1 MNEKIILK
9 GEKNKTACLC
19 LLIPSAI
26 LLIVG
31 LIFLSKALFGEIEWP
46 YVWYT
51 HPNFFVG
58 IGGIFLS
65 LIFAIPYWAFS
76 KVEITITDKRVY
88 GNAAFGK
95 RVDLPN
101 DSISAVSI
109 AGIFNAICV
118 STPSGMIKFQLM
130 ENYEKLH
137 GEISTLLVSRQN
149 ASKKEPE
156 QTIIATPLSNA
167 EELKKYKDLL
177 DSGIIT
183 KEEFDAKK
191 KQLLGL

>member
-1 MNEKIILK
+1 MNENVILK

-31 LIFLSKALFGEIEWP
+31 LIFLLKTIFGEIEWP

-51 HPNFFVG
+51 HPNFFIG
-58 IGGIFLS
+58 IGGIIFA

-76 KVEITITDKRVY
+76 KVEITVTDKRVY

-95 RVDLPN
+95 RVDLPI
-101 DSISAVSI
+101 DSISAVSVV
-109 AGIFNAICV
+109 GIFNAICV
-118 STPSGMIKFQLM
+118 STSSGTIKFQLM
-130 ENYEKLH
+130 ANYEKLH
-137 GEISTLLVSRQN
+137 SEISSLLISRQN
-149 ASKKEPE
+149 AQPKATE
-156 QTIIATPLSNA
+156 QTIISTPLSNA

-177 DSGIIT
+177 DAGIIT
-183 KEEFDAKK
+183 QEEFEAKK